1 MSEIDTNLNTL
12 QESRNDIKTA
22 IENKLEIDVTVPMTG
37 YADLIKLIPPV
48 TFSKERTN
56 KLQFWMTFE
65 NSTASDKA
73 VFESFDFSNVKHLG
87 KMFKNCKN
95 LTEGPTIS
103 VSRPTKMDQMFQNCT
118 ALVSVPAYTTEF
130 CDWFVDMFN
139 GCVNLTTVPTI
150 YLSTDYADNTGPTVT
165 RMFKNCSSL
174 TEISL
179 NCTTTLTG
187 MSETF
192 YGCSNL
198 TTITGDIKCRGNNFS
213 EYRAFYGC
221 SKLANL
227 DGFSGLA
234 ADLNLKYCPLLTLE
248 SLTKIINSLG
258 TAGYDSHPTLDLH
271 ANAGARLTTKLI
283 TTATD
288 KGWTISY

>member
-1 MSEIDTNLNTL
+1 MSEIETNLDTL

-37 YADLIKLIPPV
+37 YADLIKLIPLA
-48 TFSKERTN
+48 TFSEERTN

-65 NSTASDKA
+65 NSTVSDKA
-73 VFESFDFSNVKHLG
+73 VFESFDFSNVDNLG

-103 VSRPTKMDQMFQNCT
+103 VNRPTKMHQMFQNCT
-118 ALVSVPAYTTEF
+118 ALVSVPAYTTSF

-150 YLSTDYADNTGPTVT
+150 YLSTNHADNTGPVT
-165 RMFKNCSSL
+165 ARMFKNCSSL
-174 TEISL
+174 KEISL
-179 NCTTTLTG
+179 YCTTTLTG
-187 MSETF
+187 MDETF
-192 YGCSNL
+192 SGCSNL
-198 TTITGDIKCRGNNFS
+198 ETIVGSIRCRGNYFA

-227 DGFSGLA
+227 DGFSGLK
-234 ADLNLKYCPLLTLE
+234 ADLNLSYCPLLTLE

-258 TAGYDSHPTLDLH
+258 AANVSSYPTLRLH
-271 ANAGARLTTKLI
+271 PDAGARLTTSLI
-283 TTATD
+283 TDATD